1 MVIFFNIPRHWRS
14 KGSWVYSSWKRRAC
28 VPCLGNTV
36 VADGYWA
43 NSLHST
49 VLTFFNIFKTTVC
62 LLNITFVLDRCPAAA
77 GIPVKYYCD
86 SKNLTVMSM
95 KIKYFLTEKLTKE
108 GFVTSTPGLVCP
120 HDDVIKWKHFA
131 PYWPFVWGIPW
142 SPVNSPHKGQWDGA
156 LKFSLICTRTN
167 GWANNRNAGELRHNL
182 THYDVTVMEGHIP
195 GHQCACKY
203 LSTYRCNFDFLIR
216 VEPHYST

>member
-1 MVIFFNIPRHWRS
+1 MVTEQISF
-14 KGSWVYSSWKRRAC
+14 
-28 VPCLGNTV
+28 
-36 VADGYWA
+36 
-43 NSLHST
+43 HST

-108 GFVTSTPGLVCP
+108 GFVTSTPGLVCQ

-131 PYWPFVWGIPW
+131 PYWPFVWGIPR

-156 LKFSLICTRTN
+156 LMFSLICTRTN
-167 GWANNRNAGELRHNL
+167 GWANNRNAGELRRNL
-182 THYDVTVMEGHIP
+182 THYDVTVMEVHKP
-195 GHQCACKY
+195 GHQCPANILPPTGVISIFLNASDHIIPHSRY
-203 LSTYRCNFDFLIR
+203 LEVIAVPWGWTLK
-216 VEPHYST
+216 